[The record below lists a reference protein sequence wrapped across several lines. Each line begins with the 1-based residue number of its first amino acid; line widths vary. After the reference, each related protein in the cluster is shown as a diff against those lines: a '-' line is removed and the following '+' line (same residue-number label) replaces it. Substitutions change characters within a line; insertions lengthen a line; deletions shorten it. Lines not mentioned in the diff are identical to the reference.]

1 MKNYYTLVTF
11 QNGKWAPQ
19 FGDYEKNV
27 VKDEQ
32 LEYKGKKQIIC
43 TDDNQKAIDLKI
55 AELNSK
61 V

>member
-1 MKNYYTLVTF
+1 MKKYYTLVTF
-11 QNGKWAPQ
+11 ENNKWAPQ
-19 FGDYEKNV
+19 FGDYHKSV

-43 TDDNQKAIDLKI
+43 TDDNQKAIELAV